1 MHGKVETPNCFLDNV
16 QLTSEFKTKILMAM
30 LTKDTSSIFE
40 ITIHV
45 SSSFSF
51 SFSFFPF
58 FFNEKFI
65 HVYINYKAASQCDT
79 CEVVDLHGLISLQ
92 NI

>member
-1 MHGKVETPNCFLDNV
+1 MLDNV

-40 ITIHV
+40 ITIHM

-51 SFSFFPF
+51 FLFLFLFFLF
-58 FFNEKFI
+58 FFNNEKFI

-79 CEVVDLHGLISLQ
+79 CEVVDMHGLISLQ